1 MTDKLFPDRRRQH
14 STLHILLHAGTSSVG
29 YPNYSSTF
37 EASVL
42 LVHRLAL
49 QPREALRKEMK
60 KAWKKF
66 LSQVANK
73 VRIPLLW
80 RSTTIAQR
88 RREAGIRLQPDDSP
102 PTLPISELMRILL
115 DYAGL
120 EWDET

>member
-1 MTDKLFPDRRRQH
+1 
-14 STLHILLHAGTSSVG
+14 
-29 YPNYSSTF
+29 
-37 EASVL
+37 
-42 LVHRLAL
+42 
-49 QPREALRKEMK
+49 MK